1 MKERTIEQ
9 ARRQKK
15 FALVLPLLV
24 VPFCSLFF
32 WALGGGGQANAQSSR
47 MQEGLNLQ
55 LPKPQL
61 KSDST
66 ADKLSFYTQA
76 EKDSLKLKQAIRD
89 DPYYKEEDGAAA
101 SDTANHLNE
110 KISGTGLNMQTTAG
124 RGPGALEANEAAINE
139 RLSAIKQ
146 QINTASV
153 ISSGQNEGNSSFGA
167 QHKLDMLQSQI
178 SNQSEDDPE
187 MKQLSGMLDKVL
199 QLEHPEMVKAQLRE
213 KSEKSRGTMFPV
225 GTTEIASDK
234 SYMPASSDA
243 QSYIPSGTQSS
254 NGFFEA
260 SDTAASA
267 QQTGI
272 AAIVHGEQTLTSGAT
287 IKLRLM
293 QDIFI
298 NGTLIPKN
306 NFVYGNCSL
315 DGDRLNVDIKTVR
328 LGNSVFPVALKAFD
342 MDGLA
347 GLHVPGAITR
357 DAAKDGADQA
367 IQSMDFYSMSP
378 SIGAQAASAGV
389 QAAKGLFSKKVRL
402 VKVTIKSG
410 YRILLA
416 NTNQLNQ

>member
-1 MKERTIEQ
+1 MKEKTIEQ
-9 ARRQKK
+9 ARRQRK

-32 WALGGGGQANAQSSR
+32 WALGGGGQAHAQSSTTHG
-47 MQEGLNLQ
+47 GLNFQ
-55 LPKPQL
+55 VPKAQF
-61 KSDST
+61 KNDS
-66 ADKLSFYTQA
+66 AANKLSFYTQA

-89 DPYYKEEDGAAA
+89 DPYYKEADGATAA
-101 SDTANHLNE
+101 DTANHLNGR
-110 KISGTGLNMQTTAG
+110 ISGVGLNMQTTAG
-124 RGPGALEANEAAINE
+124 GGARSLEANEAAINE
-139 RLSAIKQ
+139 RLSAIRQ
-146 QINTASV
+146 QINTTPV
-153 ISSGQNEGNSSFGA
+153 ISSVQNEGNSSFGA

-178 SNQSEDDPE
+178 SRQSEDDPE

-199 QLEHPEMVKAQLRE
+199 QLEHPEMVKEQIRE
-213 KSEKSRGTMFPV
+213 KSEKSRGTVFPV

-234 SYMPASSDA
+234 SYMPASSDV
-243 QSYIPSGTQSS
+243 QSYVLSGALSN

-260 SDTAASA
+260 SDTAITA
-267 QQTGI
+267 QQNGI
-272 AAIVHGEQTLTSGAT
+272 AAIVQGEQTLSSGAT
-287 IKLRLM
+287 IKLRLL

-306 NFVYGNCSL
+306 TFVYGNCSL
-315 DGDRLNVDIKTVR
+315 DGDRLDVDIKTVR
-328 LGNSVFPVALKAFD
+328 LGNSVFSVALKAFD

-367 IQSMDFYSMSP
+367 IQNMDFYSMSP
-378 SIGAQAASAGV
+378 SIGAQAASAGM

-416 NTNQLNQ
+416 NANQLNQ

>member
-9 ARRQKK
+9 ARRQRK

-32 WALGGGGQANAQSSR
+32 WALGGGGHANAQSSR
-47 MQEGLNLQ
+47 MQDGLNLQ

-89 DPYYKEEDGAAA
+89 DPYYKEEDGAIAA
-101 SDTANHLNE
+101 DTANHLNE

-124 RGPGALEANEAAINE
+124 GDPGSLEANEAAVNE
-139 RLSAIKQ
+139 RLLALKK
-146 QINTASV
+146 QINEPAQGV
-153 ISSGQNEGNSSFGA
+153 EKDQDKHYVDE

-178 SNQSEDDPE
+178 SKQSEDDPE

-199 QLEHPEMVKAQLRE
+199 QLEHPEMVKEQLRE
-213 KSEKSRGTMFPV
+213 KSEKSRGIVFPV
-225 GTTEIASDK
+225 SAVETGSDK
-234 SYMPASSDA
+234 SYMPTSSDA
-243 QSYIPSGTQSS
+243 QSYFLSGTQTN

-260 SDTAASA
+260 SDTTTATKE
-267 QQTGI
+267 TGI

-287 IKLRLM
+287 IKLRLR

-357 DAAKDGADQA
+357 DAAKYGADQA

-416 NTNQLNQ
+416 NANQLNQ